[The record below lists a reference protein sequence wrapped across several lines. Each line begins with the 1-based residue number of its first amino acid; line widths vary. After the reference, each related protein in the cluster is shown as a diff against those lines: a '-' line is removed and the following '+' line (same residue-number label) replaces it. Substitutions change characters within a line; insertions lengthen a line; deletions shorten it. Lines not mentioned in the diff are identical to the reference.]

1 MSLEASMLETI
12 LANIPQRDPFL
23 FIESIVDRSEN
34 SITTSKLLTGKED
47 FFKGHF
53 PGQPVF
59 PGVLMCEAVFQT
71 GALLMSLKGEGAG
84 KDKTALITR
93 IQGAKFKN
101 MAKPGDHL
109 MITVDFVEMLS
120 NAAFMK
126 GKILVAGKTIMSIE
140 FAATLVSN
148 GEV

>member
-1 MSLEASMLETI
+1 MLDTI
-12 LANIPQRDPFL
+12 LKNIPQRDPFL
-23 FIESIVDRSEN
+23 FIENIVDRSEN

-53 PGQPVF
+53 PDRPVF

-71 GALLMSLKGEGAG
+71 GALLMALKGEAAG
-84 KDKTALITR
+84 NSKTALVTR
-93 IQGAKFKN
+93 IQNTKFKN

-109 MITVDFVEMLS
+109 HITVDFVEMLA

-126 GKILVAGKTIMSIE
+126 GKIKVQDKTIMTIE
-140 FAATLVSN
+140 FAATLVEN